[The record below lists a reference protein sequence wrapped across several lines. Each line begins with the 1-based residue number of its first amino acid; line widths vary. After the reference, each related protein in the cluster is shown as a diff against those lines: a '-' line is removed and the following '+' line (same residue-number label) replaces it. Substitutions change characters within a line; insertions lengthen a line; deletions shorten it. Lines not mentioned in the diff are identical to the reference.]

1 VSEEEG
7 WDVGRYGCRPDGL
20 DELNTMVRAGGRE
33 GGREKRE
40 GRDGEGV
47 GAAQTVL
54 SVFDTGTMEGGREGG
69 RAETYLVCI
78 LLLKIAS

>member
-1 VSEEEG
+1 
-7 WDVGRYGCRPDGL
+7 
-20 DELNTMVRAGGRE
+20 MVRAGGRE

-47 GAAQTVL
+47 GAAHTVL
-54 SVFDTGTMEGGREGG
+54 LVFDTGTMEGGREEG

-78 LLLKIAS
+78 LSLKLAS